1 VSMSS
6 NASAAAAVRQVVFI
20 DSRVPDIQDLLAGLA
35 PDTLAFV
42 LDPARDGVQQIADIL
57 AASHL
62 TGLAA
67 ISIVG
72 HGAAGELD
80 LGATV
85 LNEGDLAS
93 HAQALPAIG
102 AALARGGGLQL
113 YGCDVARGASGHQ
126 VLARTVCGGG

>member
-1 VSMSS
+1 MSS

-20 DSRVPDIQDLLAGLA
+20 DSRVPDIQDLLNGLQPGA
-35 PDTLAFV
+35 QAFV
-42 LDPARDGVQQIADIL
+42 LDPSRDGVQQIADII
-57 AASHL
+57 AANHL

-80 LGATV
+80 LGSTV

-102 AALARGGGLQL
+102 AALTPSGDLQL
-113 YGCDVARGASGHQ
+113 YGSDVASGASGQ
-126 VLARTVCGGG
+126 QFIAGRFCGEE